1 MNLSETDY
9 RKIIEALNDGLYLV
23 DANRIITYWNKAAER
38 ITGFSADEVT
48 GRCCADNIL
57 THVDD
62 QGRQLCTG
70 MCPLALTLA
79 DKKMREAQV
88 WLHHKNGHR
97 VPVLARMSPITGE
110 DGRVIGGIE
119 LFTDISSF
127 AANELR
133 VHELEKLVLLDQ
145 LTGLA
150 NRRFIEKELAA
161 RLEEKKRYPL
171 SFGVLF
177 MDIDHFKSFND
188 RFGHEAGDAVL
199 KMVAGTFTA
208 NTRSFDSYG
217 RWGGEEFIGII
228 RNVDKT
234 ALESMGN
241 RLRLLIETTYLFR
254 NNEKHQVTISIGATI
269 AHEADT
275 VQTLVKRADV
285 LLYESKTA
293 GRNRLTIG

>member
-1 MNLSETDY
+1 
-9 RKIIEALNDGLYLV
+9 
-23 DANRIITYWNKAAER
+23 
-38 ITGFSADEVT
+38 
-48 GRCCADNIL
+48 
-57 THVDD
+57 
-62 QGRQLCTG
+62 
-70 MCPLALTLA
+70 
-79 DKKMREAQV
+79 
-88 WLHHKNGHR
+88 
-97 VPVLARMSPITGE
+97 VLARMSPITGE

-188 RFGHEAGDAVL
+188 RFGHAAGDAVL

-254 NNEKHQVTISIGATI
+254 KNEKHQVTISIGATI

-285 LLYESKTA
+285 LLYESKKA